1 MMKVSAAWRLL
12 VVAASCAWLGACGL
26 NDKIDEAS
34 KIDYRSSARLPS
46 LEIPPDLT
54 KPRADERFA
63 VPEAAGDQRT
73 WSSFERSRS
82 GPAVPVA
89 SQVLPQVAGAH
100 IERDGESRW
109 LVVDQPPE
117 QVWPV
122 VRDFWRESGFGIETE
137 SPQTGIIET
146 DWAENRAKLPLDF
159 IRRSIGKA
167 LDNLYST
174 GEQDKFRTRLERNSD
189 GGTAIY
195 VTHRGMVEV
204 YTSTAEERTIWQPR
218 PADTELEAEFL
229 RRLMLRFVPEQEV
242 TQMAQAGGEA
252 AGGAGNARSR
262 VHLINTAA
270 AQHLELA
277 EDFDRAWR
285 LVGLALDRGGFTVED
300 RDRSRGTYYVRYID
314 PEIEGG
320 RAGKKPGFFS
330 RLFGSKARDE
340 ASPRFRIEVQGRDGH
355 SLVQVRDM
363 EGQEVG
369 EIDRKTVARIL
380 TLLQEQMES

>member
-1 MMKVSAAWRLL
+1 MMKVSTAWRLAT
-12 VVAASCAWLGACGL
+12 VVTACAWLGACSL

-63 VPEAAGDQRT
+63 VPEAVGDQRT

-82 GPAVPVA
+82 GPTVPVA
-89 SQVLPQVAGAH
+89 SRVLPQVAGAH
-100 IERDGESRW
+100 IERAGESRW
-109 LVVDQPPE
+109 LVVERPPDE
-117 QVWPV
+117 VWPV

-159 IRRSIGKA
+159 IRRSIGRA

-174 GEQDKFRTRLERNSD
+174 GERDKFRTRLERNPD
-189 GGTAIY
+189 GGTAVY

-218 PADTELEAEFL
+218 PADTGLEAEFL
-229 RRLMLRFVPEQEV
+229 RRLMLRFVPDEQA
-242 TQMAQAGGEA
+242 TQTAQAD
-252 AGGAGNARSR
+252 GAVGSTARARASL
-262 VHLINTAA
+262 VNTAD

-277 EDFDRAWR
+277 DDFDRAWR

-300 RDRSRGTYYVRYID
+300 RDRSRGVYYVRYID

-320 RAGKKPGFFS
+320 RSGKKPGFFS
-330 RLFGSKARDE
+330 RLFGSKARAE
-340 ASPRFRIEVQGRDGH
+340 ASPRFRIEVQGSGGH
-355 SLVQVRDM
+355 SLVQVRNV

-380 TLLQEQMES
+380 ALLQEQIES